1 MNPTNFFAELKR
13 RNVYKVAVAYAVVS
27 WLLIQAA
34 SIILPTFEAPSWTMK
49 VLVAALAIG
58 FPIAVVLAWA
68 FEITPEGIVRAE
80 NVPPNESIT
89 HRTGKKL
96 VGITIALA
104 VIAAGLFAWQLSR
117 SKHEP
122 SAPVAG
128 APANPIPEK
137 SIAVLPF
144 ESFSTD
150 KENAFFADGVQDEIL
165 TDLAK
170 IADLKVISRSSVM
183 QYKGAASR
191 NLREIA
197 AQLGV
202 VHVVEGSVQRSGQK
216 VRVNAQLIDARRDAH
231 EWAMNYDRPLD
242 DVFAI
247 QSEIAQAIAD
257 QLRAKISP
265 EEHAAMMQPPTTDVL
280 ALQFFEQAREL
291 GSRSDDPEGKSYM
304 QEAVSLLGRAI
315 ARDSHFLQAW
325 CLLSKVHLDL
335 YWNGFDHSDTRR
347 ELAHAALEEAIR
359 LQPDAGETHVAKAIY
374 LYHGFRDYE
383 GAVAE
388 LELAHRV
395 LPNSAGVPEG
405 LGYIHRRQ
413 GRWDESIR
421 ELEQSAALDPRNF
434 GTFEEIGSIY
444 LCLGREAEAVRAYNR
459 ALAIVPADAFVRE
472 LLATVAYTR
481 RADLRPLM
489 ELNAAI
495 VTHEPAN
502 AERSAPYRVIVALA
516 QRDAAAARTA
526 LAAFPATGFQLNFN
540 FVMPRDWFAGVT
552 ALTFGD
558 AAGAQTALSAA
569 RATLEKIV
577 REQPDYPQA
586 WSGLGLV
593 DAGLGRKEDALREG
607 RRACELLPIIKDAWE
622 GPVLAE
628 NLAEIYARTG
638 EKDLALQQLEKLTR
652 IPCNGG
658 MTYGELK
665 LDPRWDGL
673 RGDLRFEKIVAALA
687 PKESSIPNK

>member
-1 MNPTNFFAELKR
+1 VFQFSRVGTHLR
-13 RNVYKVAVAYAVVS
+13 GV
-27 WLLIQAA
+27 Q
-34 SIILPTFEAPSWTMK
+34 
-49 VLVAALAIG
+49 
-58 FPIAVVLAWA
+58 
-68 FEITPEGIVRAE
+68 
-80 NVPPNESIT
+80 NVPLEPGPGRPGGAS
-89 HRTGKKL
+89 L
-96 VGITIALA
+96 PLA
-104 VIAAGLFAWQLSR
+104 A
-117 SKHEP
+117 
-122 SAPVAG
+122 
-128 APANPIPEK
+128 PEK

-170 IADLKVISRSSVM
+170 VADLKVISRSSVM

-216 VRVNAQLIDARRDAH
+216 VRVNAQLIDARTDAH

-280 ALQFFEQAREL
+280 AFQFFEQAREL
-291 GSRSDDPEGKSYM
+291 QSRSDDPEGKDSLL
-304 QEAVSLLGRAI
+304 EAANLLGRAI
-315 ARDSHFLQAW
+315 ARDPRFLQAW
-325 CLLSKVHLDL
+325 CTLSMIHLDL
-335 YWNGFDHSDTRR
+335 YWNGFDHTDARR

-359 LQPDAGETHVAKAIY
+359 LQPDAGETHIARAVY
-374 LYHGFRDYE
+374 LYHGFREYDR
-383 GAVAE
+383 AVAE
-388 LELAHRV
+388 LELARRV
-395 LPNSAGVPEG
+395 LPNSALVPDM

-413 GRWDESIR
+413 GRLDETIR
-421 ELEQSAALDPRNF
+421 ELEQSVTLDPRNF
-434 GTFEEIGSIY
+434 GTFQEIGVTC
-444 LCLGREAEAVRAYNR
+444 LVLGRDAEAVRSYNR
-459 ALAIVPADAFVRE
+459 ALAIVPAEIFTRE
-472 LLATVAYTR
+472 LLASVAYLR
-481 RADLRPLM
+481 RADLRPLE

-495 VTHEPAN
+495 VAHEPAN
-502 AERSAPYRVIVALA
+502 LERSAPYRLSVALA
-516 QRDAAAARTA
+516 KRDAAAAQTA
-526 LAAFPATGFQLNFN
+526 LAVFPAAGFQQNVN
-540 FVMPRDWFAGVT
+540 FVMPRDWFAGLT

-558 AAGAQTALSAA
+558 MAGAQTALTSA

-577 REQPDYPQA
+577 REQPDYAQA

-607 RRACELLPIIKDAWE
+607 RRACELLPITKEAWD
-622 GPVLAE
+622 GPALAE

-638 EKDLALQQLEKLTR
+638 EKDLALQQLETLAPR
-652 IPCNGG
+652 HYNGG

-665 LDPRWDGL
+665 LDPRWDAL
-673 RGDLRFEKIVAALA
+673 RGDPRFKQLVAKAFSDEKQ
-687 PKESSIPNK
+687 